1 MDGSESA
8 LAYAWSLLGRSIDVS
23 GGFGR
28 LPAFLFAG
36 VIVAGAFAN
45 APELKVGL
53 RASARLALPAC
64 ASVLMLVLGVAF
76 RTKGHT
82 ETGRVVGLVLHAILA
97 LALLSAPW
105 IVWRAREH
113 RAFAALLVGFELVYA
128 LSVWT
133 AASMSVA
140 DDWM

>member
-45 APELKVGL
+45 APELRAGL
-53 RASARLALPAC
+53 RASTRLLLPTF
-64 ASVLMLVLGVAF
+64 ASVLMLLLGVAF

-82 ETGRVVGLVLHAILA
+82 DSGRVVGLVLHALLVLA
-97 LALLSAPW
+97 LGSAPW
-105 IVWRAREH
+105 IVWRAKEH
-113 RAFAALLVGFELVYA
+113 RAFAALVVGFELVYT
-128 LSVWT
+128 LSAWT
-133 AASMSVA
+133 ASSMSVA